1 MLRVD
6 VHQRVTQ
13 QLLRIDAAY
22 LVAKARQ
29 LLHAYEVLEV
39 TSLSYKG
46 MRLLQIA
53 LGLEY
58 QALLLGVLLRG
69 CPLWQLRVAA
79 LGPEFV
85 RLEYLVARLVTP
97 RLIGQVPY
105 VGLLKLKEMTWTWMT
120 LN

>member
-1 MLRVD
+1 MLQYLGRWLNQGHLLRVD
-6 VHQRVTQ
+6 AHQRVTQ

-53 LGLEY
+53 LGLE
-58 QALLLGVLLRG
+58 
-69 CPLWQLRVAA
+69 
-79 LGPEFV
+79 
-85 RLEYLVARLVTP
+85 
-97 RLIGQVPY
+97 
-105 VGLLKLKEMTWTWMT
+105 
-120 LN
+120 